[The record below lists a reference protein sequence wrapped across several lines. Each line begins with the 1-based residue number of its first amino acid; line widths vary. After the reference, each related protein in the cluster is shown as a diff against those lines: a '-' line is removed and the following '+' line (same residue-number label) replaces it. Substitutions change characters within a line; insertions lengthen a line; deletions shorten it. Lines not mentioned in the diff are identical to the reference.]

1 MLGLGNSVSNSE
13 SLISFDSNKSS
24 RFLFLVSSS
33 ASCFFALD
41 NKNFLCSQVE
51 QRLWSRKYIDKETG
65 LKWDIKG
72 IDSSGGLNLSKED
85 KVKVLSDYA

>member
-1 MLGLGNSVSNSE
+1 MC
-13 SLISFDSNKSS
+13 IRDS
-24 RFLFLVSSS
+24 
-33 ASCFFALD
+33 
-41 NKNFLCSQVE
+41 SQVE

>member
-1 MLGLGNSVSNSE
+1 MNINFWSSE
-13 SLISFDSNKSS
+13 VLLAIERSLD
-24 RFLFLVSSS
+24 LLE
-33 ASCFFALD
+33 
-41 NKNFLCSQVE
+41 NKNLLCSKVE
-51 QRLWSRKYIDKETG
+51 ERLWSKKYIDKETG